1 MTTEYNPDRNYL
13 TVNHLVM
20 PLLVMEFMVWLS
32 DRLGLPEWDKR
43 HAVLAAM
50 VVVGFVMFLIL
61 VWYIVALLF
70 RWPFQFS
77 IRSLLLLVVAVAV
90 PFSWLAVEIQQA
102 KREREAVVGIEELGG
117 HVTYDWKV
125 GKGVALPPPGP
136 AWLRSML

>member
-117 HVTYDWKV
+117 HVTY
-125 GKGVALPPPGP
+125 
-136 AWLRSML
+136 